1 MPTTKLGARGS
12 SSLTLTHLLS
22 LSRPTRSRARREE
35 TPVRPAYLALGQ
47 AESAQCFSS
56 DFTRVC
62 TRVPEI
68 GLAVQS
74 CRGDSLVMRVSAGND
89 GRPWHI
95 ELRRDEGN
103 DGDVIFKK

>member
-1 MPTTKLGARGS
+1 MSPTKLGARGS

-22 LSRPTRSRARREE
+22 LSRPKRSRARREK
-35 TPVRPAYLALGQ
+35 TPVSPAYLSLGQ
-47 AESAQCFSS
+47 ADSAQCFSS

-74 CRGDSLVMRVSAGND
+74 RRGDSLALGVSAGND
-89 GRPWHI
+89 DRPWHI
-95 ELRRDEGN
+95 ELKRDKGN
-103 DGDVIFKK
+103 